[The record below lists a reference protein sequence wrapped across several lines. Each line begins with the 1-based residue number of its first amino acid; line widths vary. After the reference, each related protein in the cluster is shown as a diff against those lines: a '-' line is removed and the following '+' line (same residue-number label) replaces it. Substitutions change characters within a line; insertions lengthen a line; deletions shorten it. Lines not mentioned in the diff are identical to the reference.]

1 MGQQFKT
8 NGSSKQSALTGEI
21 LDCVSKLQSCKV
33 FNTTFLAEQEEYRLL
48 KSAKTSSKQSS
59 DQAKNKLVKHFF
71 KFAFKE
77 AKRKFLS
84 IGGRIN
90 FEDLLSE
97 ANLGLLLAINKFKLE
112 LYGTPSSEGNN
123 KIRFSGYAKI
133 WIDHCLNNYCLT

>member
-21 LDCVSKLQSCKV
+21 FDCVSKLQSCKV
-33 FNTTFLAEQEEYRLL
+33 FNTTLLAEQEEYRLL

-77 AKRKFLS
+77 S
-84 IGGRIN
+84 INVKCR
-90 FEDLLSE
+90 
-97 ANLGLLLAINKFKLE
+97 
-112 LYGTPSSEGNN
+112 
-123 KIRFSGYAKI
+123 
-133 WIDHCLNNYCLT
+133 